1 MEVNKAPKG
10 LIVDL
15 ITPLDDEGD
24 IDNDGLVSLL
34 KKVLPHADA
43 ILLASPKMGEG
54 SGLSLN
60 LKTDLLKNA
69 TTFIQGRIPIFF
81 WISGGSAEN
90 TEKTLAL
97 LEDLLTSSNYKG
109 EVFWLDSPL
118 YYHSNRG
125 LYDHYQDLTL
135 NTKYPFV
142 LYNDPGLINLLE
154 RPLKRCNIRTNILK
168 NLAEIGKIKALI
180 FRGSLTRVNSYQ
192 KAVNRRPDFRVYD
205 GDEDRFLEYPSMSGV
220 LSIGANIAPRI
231 WSNVTS
237 ASLGLLEEDREK
249 RDYLNQ
255 IWEMG
260 RLLKDLR
267 QIYIPNPV
275 WIIKRA
281 LVDLNIIGF
290 HTCTSVTQPFHEKE
304 SLLAEF
310 ISKHSID

>member
-1 MEVNKAPKG
+1 MESNKAPKG

-15 ITPLDDEGD
+15 ITPLDDKGD

-34 KKVLPHADA
+34 KKVLSHADA

-69 TTFIQGRIPIFF
+69 TAFIQGRMPIFF
-81 WISGGSAEN
+81 WISEDSAKN
-90 TEKTLAL
+90 TKKTLTL
-97 LEDLLTSSNYKG
+97 LEDLLTSSNYRG

-154 RPLKRCNIRTNILK
+154 RPLKRCNIRTSILK

-180 FRGSLTRVNSYQ
+180 FRGSLTRVNNYQ
-192 KAVNRRPDFRVYD
+192 KALNRRPDFRVYD

-231 WSNVTS
+231 WSNVTR
-237 ASLGLLEEDREK
+237 ASLGMLEEDREK
-249 RDYLNQ
+249 GDYLHQ

-260 RLLKDLR
+260 ELLKDLKK
-267 QIYIPNPV
+267 IYNPNPV
-275 WIIKRA
+275 LTIKRS

-290 HTCTSVTQPFHEKE
+290 HDYTSATQPHYEKDNI
-304 SLLAEF
+304 LTEF
-310 ISKHSID
+310 ISTHAID

>member
-15 ITPLDDEGD
+15 LAPLDDKGD

-43 ILLASPKMGEG
+43 VLLASPQMGEG

-69 TTFIQGRIPIFF
+69 TTFIQGRMPIFF
-81 WISGGSAEN
+81 WISEDSAEN

-97 LEDLLTSSNYKG
+97 LEDLLKSSNYKG

-135 NTKYPFV
+135 NTKYHFV
-142 LYNDPGLINLLE
+142 LYNYPGLINLLE
-154 RPLKRCNIRTNILK
+154 RPLKRCNIRTSILK

-180 FRGSLTRVNSYQ
+180 FRGSLTRVNNYQ
-192 KAVNRRPDFRVYD
+192 KALNRRRDFRVYD
-205 GDEDRFLEYPSMSGV
+205 GDEDRFLEYPSISGV
-220 LSIGANIAPRI
+220 LSIGANIAPKI
-231 WSNVTS
+231 WSNVTR
-237 ASLGLLEEDREK
+237 ASLGMLEEGREK
-249 RDYLNQ
+249 RDYLHQ

-267 QIYIPNPV
+267 QMYTPNPV
-275 WIIKRA
+275 WTIKRA

-290 HTCTSVTQPFHEKE
+290 HTCTSVTQPFVEEENH
-304 SLLAEF
+304 LAEF
-310 ISKHSID
+310 ISTHAIE